1 MLSLEISPNSA
12 AGCEKFP
19 KQSDKRWVPQVF
31 VHMVLEAVE
40 LCSGP
45 PQSQIKFN
53 VLPDYYIAISYAS
66 FQNLSHET
74 TNFKFDLFTV
84 ENLFQL

>member
-12 AGCEKFP
+12 AGCEKFL

-31 VHMVLEAVE
+31 VHMVLEAIE

-45 PQSQIKFN
+45 PQSQIN
-53 VLPDYYIAISYAS
+53 VLPDYIYSHQLRIFPKS
-66 FQNLSHET
+66 FA
-74 TNFKFDLFTV
+74 
-84 ENLFQL
+84 